1 MTARMNAD
9 PNVVAFLMDRPFTIF
24 TFAEIVDAYTV
35 RVDGLT
41 ETHVKAASGWSMKH
55 IAEETCTF
63 IYNPEGR
70 CTVTIEH

>member
-1 MTARMNAD
+1 MARMAAD
-9 PNVVAFLMDRPFTIF
+9 PNVLAFLMDRPFTIF
-24 TFAEIVDAYTV
+24 TFGDIVDAYAV

-55 IAEETCTF
+55 IAEETRTF

-70 CTVTIEH
+70 ITVTIEH

>member
-24 TFAEIVDAYTV
+24 TFAEIVDAYMV

-55 IAEETCTF
+55 IAEETRT
-63 IYNPEGR
+63 IVYNPEGR
-70 CTVTIEH
+70 ITVIIEH